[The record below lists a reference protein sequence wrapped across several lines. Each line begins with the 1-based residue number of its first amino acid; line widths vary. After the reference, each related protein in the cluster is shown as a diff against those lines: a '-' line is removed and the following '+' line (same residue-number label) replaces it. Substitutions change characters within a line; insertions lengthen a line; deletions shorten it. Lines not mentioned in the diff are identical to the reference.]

1 MNILILVLIHILRRD
16 LSLCSV
22 SLRGAVDDAMI
33 ILVMTNKMLPR
44 SGNLLVDHDEFV
56 ENIIDG
62 DDMDD
67 FDEVFKILGAVGSTG
82 MVLTPTML
90 VLTSTMM
97 VLIYDDYN
105 IYMMMVL
112 IFAN

>member
-1 MNILILVLIHILRRD
+1 
-16 LSLCSV
+16 
-22 SLRGAVDDAMI
+22 MI

-97 VLIYDDYN
+97 VLIDDDYN
-105 IYMMMVL
+105 IDIMMMVL
-112 IFAN
+112 IFANCSLEPLVGCSEA